1 LEQSIAMSQ
10 DRTPQSLLHGCLR
23 ARIDRDTQQ
32 QALDLVRHLRGS
44 MQQGSLMP
52 KTKTWAV
59 HLLTASGAGFAL
71 MAALAVMRGAWV
83 ETFVWLGAALFVD
96 AIDGPLARSF
106 RVGER
111 VPWFDGAILDLVID
125 YTTYVFIPAMILAH
139 SGLMPQSMA
148 IPAGILVAVIG
159 ALYFADTRMKT
170 QEYGFRGFPAVWNM
184 VVFVLM
190 VFAPPPVVSLAVIV
204 ALALLTFAPV
214 EFVHPVR
221 VKRMRPLTLLMTLG
235 WGIFSLLALISELRP
250 NQFVLAGL
258 GLTTLYLTF
267 VGVALQATR
276 FRLRQ

>member
-1 LEQSIAMSQ
+1 MRL
-10 DRTPQSLLHGCLR
+10 
-23 ARIDRDTQQ
+23 
-32 QALDLVRHLRGS
+32 RHLRGP

-71 MAALAVMRGAWV
+71 LAALAVMRSAWV
-83 ETFVWLGAALFVD
+83 ETFIWLGAALVVD
-96 AIDGPLARSF
+96 GIDGPLARNV

-111 VPWFDGAILDLVID
+111 VPWFDGAILDMVID

-139 SGLMPQSMA
+139 AGLMPQA
-148 IPAGILVAVIG
+148 LATPAAILVAVIG

-170 QEYGFRGFPAVWNM
+170 REYGFRGFPAVWNM

-190 VFAPPPVVSLAVIV
+190 VFAPPPAVSVVVIV

-221 VKRMRPLTLLMTLG
+221 VRRLRPLTLLMTLG
-235 WGIFSLLALISELRP
+235 WAIFSLLAVIAELRP
-250 NQFVLAGL
+250 NQLVLAGL
-258 GLTTLYLTF
+258 GLTTIYLTF
-267 VGVALQATR
+267 VGAALQATR
-276 FRLRQ
+276 FRLKH